1 MEVESDGQEEQP
13 KGNKHPG
20 KDARLSPVMT

>member
-1 MEVESDGQEEQP
+1 MEVESDGQEEEP

-20 KDARLSPVMT
+20 KDARLSPAMT